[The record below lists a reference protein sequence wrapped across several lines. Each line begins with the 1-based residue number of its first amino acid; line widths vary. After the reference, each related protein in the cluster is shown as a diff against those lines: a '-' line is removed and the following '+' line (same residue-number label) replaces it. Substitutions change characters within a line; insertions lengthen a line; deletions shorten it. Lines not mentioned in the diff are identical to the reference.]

1 MRVFRFFAKA
11 LLAVFALVGAV
22 VVLGSLAAALSWR
35 VLPGLIDPVP
45 QRAVLQFDLAD
56 GVVETWP
63 ENPLARASMGEAV
76 RLRDLVQGLDAAGR
90 DPRVKGIVAR
100 LGTGPLGMA
109 RVQEIRDAIIAFRHQ
124 GKFAIAFAESFGEAG
139 DGNAHYYLATAF
151 DQIWLQPS
159 GAVELTGPMIESPF
173 LKNALALIGIEP
185 QLDQREEYKGG
196 MDMFTAAGMSEPQ
209 RQNLQAL
216 VDSWQHQLAEG
227 IAAYRK
233 GTPEEALA
241 LMDRGPFLAAEA
253 KAAGLVDRLAYWDEI
268 DNELSERA
276 SEEATLYPLASYVER
291 LPEPPKDAP
300 RIAIVYGLG
309 EITLSSGEGNPLLDH
324 TAMAADATAKALAAA
339 IDDPGIKAIVFRVDS
354 PGGSYVAS
362 DTIRRE
368 VERARIVG
376 KPVVVSMGDL
386 AASGGYFV
394 SAPAQS
400 IVAQPGTI
408 TGSIGVFGGKPVL
421 AGLWQKLGIGWD
433 GVQAGANADFAS
445 LNRPYSAAGWSFLQR
460 SLDGVYAD
468 FMAKVAS
475 DRRLSADDTHAA
487 AKGQIWSG
495 ADAKSR
501 GLVDE
506 LGGLATALAMA
517 RGIAQIPAA
526 APIRLEQ
533 FPAEGSGLGTFMRHL
548 FGIGG
553 SAARLAV
560 ALQHFEVLAGP
571 ALRLVGSIEVSQR
584 ASLRL
589 PALETAP

>member
-445 LNRPYSAAGWSFLQR
+445 VNRPYSAAGWSFLQR

>member
-35 VLPGLIDPVP
+35 VLPGLINPVP
-45 QRAVLQFDLAD
+45 QRAVLQLDLAD

-76 RLRDLVQGLDAAGR
+76 RLRDLVQSLDAAGR

-100 LGTGPLGMA
+100 LGAGPLGMA
-109 RVQEIRDAIIAFRHQ
+109 RAQEIRDAIIAFRHQ

-151 DQIWLQPS
+151 DRIWLQPS

-173 LKNALALIGIEP
+173 LKDALALIGIEP

-233 GTPEEALA
+233 GTPGEALA

-276 SEEATLYPLASYVER
+276 SEDATLYPLASYVER

-309 EITLSSGEGNPLLDH
+309 EITLSSGDGNPLLDH

-368 VERARIVG
+368 VERARTVG

-421 AGLWQKLGIGWD
+421 AGLWQKLGIGWG

-460 SLDGVYAD
+460 SLDGIYAD

-475 DRRLSADDTHAA
+475 DRKLSADDTHAA

-495 ADAKSR
+495 ADAKAR

-533 FPAEGSGLGTFMRHL
+533 FPAEGSGFGTFMRHL

-571 ALRLVGSIEVSQR
+571 ALRLADSLAVSQR